1 MRGDCYFIDIKPL
14 TGDDTNGHIDNFVR
28 FKDDKHILYM
38 STDDKKHPDYKKLKK
53 LEDQLRILIIQTND
67 INFMT
72 PINHTLDDIVRNK
85 SGDILPFS
93 YLNFIRVK
101 DVIIFPM
108 NLNTSSETKREIK
121 TLFPDKNIY
130 FIESSALLNEFGGL
144 HCCSNN
150 LIK

>member
-1 MRGDCYFIDIKPL
+1 
-14 TGDDTNGHIDNFVR
+14 
-28 FKDDKHILYM
+28 
-38 STDDKKHPDYKKLKK
+38 
-53 LEDQLRILIIQTND
+53 
-67 INFMT
+67 MT

>member
-1 MRGDCYFIDIKPL
+1 
-14 TGDDTNGHIDNFVR
+14 
-28 FKDDKHILYM
+28 M
-38 STDDKKHPDYKKLKK
+38 STDDKNHPDYEQLKK
-53 LEDQLRILIIQTND
+53 LEGQLKTLITQTND
-67 INFMT
+67 ISFMI
-72 PINHTLDDIVRNK
+72 PINHTCNDLVRNK

-108 NLNTSSETKREIK
+108 NLNTSSETKRDIK
-121 TLFPDKNIY
+121 ILFPDKNIY

-150 LIK
+150 FIK